1 MESGL
6 YYIVVS
12 RGKKQKEDR
21 SSQQSSSSSLEKIS
35 FLYSSLHAKAIVSQV
50 AAAAFAPPAEAL
62 GRCSGSR
69 GSHGMTAALR
79 RRGYRSR
86 RSMPPCHLEAWRS
99 LMEEGRLLP
108 PPHSAATPALLLAT
122 AVCLYC
128 VHFLGRRHIGSSWGL
143 ICLSSPAQTN
153 SERTTERTVH
163 SRSLIYASYSCK
175 QLLPAISASRS
186 VTAAA
191 SLPIC
196 LATRRRRRAKLPA
209 LLPQQCA
216 RVWRG
221 ARRGA
226 GVALI

>member
-21 SSQQSSSSSLEKIS
+21 SSQQSLSLEKIS

-50 AAAAFAPPAEAL
+50 AAAAFAPPAAAL
-62 GRCSGSR
+62 GCCSSSR
-69 GSHGMTAALR
+69 GGHGMTAALR

-143 ICLSSPAQTN
+143 ICLSSPAQFD
-153 SERTTERTVH
+153 RTQFTAGRLYMLRIV
-163 SRSLIYASYSCK
+163 ASSCCPLFL
-175 QLLPAISASRS
+175 QADPLQPPPHCQSAWPRAATMLNCRHC
-186 VTAAA
+186 TAAA
-191 SLPIC
+191 VV
-196 LATRRRRRAKLPA
+196 R
-209 LLPQQCA
+209 
-216 RVWRG
+216 
-221 ARRGA
+221 
-226 GVALI
+226 

>member
-1 MESGL
+1 M
-6 YYIVVS
+6 
-12 RGKKQKEDR
+12 
-21 SSQQSSSSSLEKIS
+21 
-35 FLYSSLHAKAIVSQV
+35 
-50 AAAAFAPPAEAL
+50 
-62 GRCSGSR
+62 
-69 GSHGMTAALR
+69 AALR
-79 RRGYRSR
+79 RYSSGCSGHSMMAALRRLGYRSR

-108 PPHSAATPALLLAT
+108 PPHRAATPALLLAT
-122 AVCLYC
+122 AVCPYC

-186 VTAAA
+186 VTAATP
-191 SLPIC
+191 LPIC
-196 LATRRRRRAKLPA
+196 LATRRRRAKLPS
-209 LLPQQCA
+209 LLPQ
-216 RVWRG
+216 RG

>member
-1 MESGL
+1 M
-6 YYIVVS
+6 
-12 RGKKQKEDR
+12 RR
-21 SSQQSSSSSLEKIS
+21 
-35 FLYSSLHAKAIVSQV
+35 YSS
-50 AAAAFAPPAEAL
+50 
-62 GRCSGSR
+62 GYSGHS
-69 GSHGMTAALR
+69 MTAALR
-79 RRGYRSR
+79 RLGYRSR

-108 PPHSAATPALLLAT
+108 PPPHHAATPALLLAT
-122 AVCLYC
+122 AVCPYC

-153 SERTTERTVH
+153 SERTTERSSQPVAYM
-163 SRSLIYASYSCK
+163 YASYSCK

-196 LATRRRRRAKLPA
+196 LAMRRRRRAKLPA

-221 ARRGA
+221 ARR
-226 GVALI
+226 VAAPASR

>member
-1 MESGL
+1 MAAL
-6 YYIVVS
+6 
-12 RGKKQKEDR
+12 RR
-21 SSQQSSSSSLEKIS
+21 
-35 FLYSSLHAKAIVSQV
+35 YSS
-50 AAAAFAPPAEAL
+50 
-62 GRCSGSR
+62 GYSGHS
-69 GSHGMTAALR
+69 MTAALR
-79 RRGYRSR
+79 RLGYRSR

-108 PPHSAATPALLLAT
+108 PHHAATPALLLAT
-122 AVCLYC
+122 AVCPYC

-186 VTAAA
+186 VTAATP
-191 SLPIC
+191 LPIC

-209 LLPQQCA
+209 LLPQ
-216 RVWRG
+216 RG

>member
-1 MESGL
+1 MAAL
-6 YYIVVS
+6 
-12 RGKKQKEDR
+12 RR
-21 SSQQSSSSSLEKIS
+21 
-35 FLYSSLHAKAIVSQV
+35 YSS
-50 AAAAFAPPAEAL
+50 
-62 GRCSGSR
+62 GCSGHS
-69 GSHGMTAALR
+69 MTAALR
-79 RRGYRSR
+79 RLGYRSR

-108 PPHSAATPALLLAT
+108 PPPPHRAATPALLLAT
-122 AVCLYC
+122 AVCPYC

-196 LATRRRRRAKLPA
+196 LATRRRRAKLPA
-209 LLPQQCA
+209 LLPQ
-216 RVWRG
+216 RG